1 MKKTLI
7 ILGVVMIFLV
17 ATASVALAFN
27 GYGPGGGYCLQ
38 DSLAGEDQTR
48 FNEIIENFR
57 EQMFALRER
66 MSEARSEGDYEE
78 FLEVKEER
86 FELMEEKR
94 DALAEILPDEYVGR
108 FNHCGREGR
117 NSGWQKGNSGFKSQ
131 QGFNTQ

>member
-1 MKKTLI
+1 MKKALVF
-7 ILGVVMIFLV
+7 LGIVMIFLMV
-17 ATASVALAFN
+17 TGSVALAFN

-38 DSLAGEDQTR
+38 DSLDGEDQAR

-57 EQMFALRER
+57 EQMLALRER
-66 MSEARSEGDYEE
+66 MLEARSDGDYEE

-108 FNHCGREGR
+108 FNHCGRGSR
-117 NSGWQKGNSGFKSQ
+117 NSGWEKGNSGFKSQ
-131 QGFNTQ
+131 QGFNAQ